1 LCEII
6 MNYFR
11 WLFLSATVGLLVS
24 CTTMRE
30 PAPIVDR
37 ASGMKPAM
45 MFEGKPGYYI
55 VKQGDTVMQV
65 SRNTG
70 QKREDIVAWNSL
82 SNPNALNVGQVLR
95 VAPPGPDGAMPVAQ
109 AEAPVAVSTGG
120 VASRTVEMTP
130 LVLGGGTA
138 AGVASASDSTNKTQP
153 RGEKQAYSESTLAA
167 MQQSDYTAPL
177 PTEQPVS
184 KWEPQKPV
192 SAAAVSGQDAVSWQW
207 PADGKIVSNY
217 SDKKSRGID
226 IAGVMGQPV
235 KAAANGKVIYAG
247 PMRDG
252 GYGNAV
258 VLLHSDTL
266 ISVYGHN
273 KTVLVKQGD
282 AVAQGQQIAEMG
294 NSSSNVVK
302 LRFEI
307 RRNSKAVDPLQYLP
321 RR

>member
-1 LCEII
+1 

-70 QKREDIVAWNSL
+70 QKPADIIAWNSL
-82 SNPNALNVGQVLR
+82 PRPDALSVGQVLR
-95 VAPPGPDGAMPVAQ
+95 VAPPGPEGAMVGVKP
-109 AEAPVAVSTGG
+109 EGAVETSTGG

-130 LVLGGGTA
+130 IALAGGTA
-138 AGVASASDSTNKTQP
+138 AAAGTASGSTNKTQP
-153 RGEKQAYSESTLAA
+153 RGDKQVYSESTLAA
-167 MQQSDYTAPL
+167 MQQADYAGSAQN
-177 PTEQPVS
+177 EQPVS
-184 KWEPQKPV
+184 AWEPQKPV
-192 SAAAVSGQDAVSWQW
+192 AAAALNGQETVSWRW

-226 IAGVMGQPV
+226 IAGMMGQPV
-235 KAAANGKVIYAG
+235 KAAASGKVIFAG

-258 VLLHSDTL
+258 VLLHSDSL

-294 NSSSNVVK
+294 NSNSNVVK

-321 RR
+321 PR